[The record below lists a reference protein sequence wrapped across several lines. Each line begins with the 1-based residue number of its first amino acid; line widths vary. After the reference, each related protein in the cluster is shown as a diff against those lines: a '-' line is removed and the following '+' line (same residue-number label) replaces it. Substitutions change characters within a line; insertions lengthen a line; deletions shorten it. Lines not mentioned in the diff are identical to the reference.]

1 MIFGLIKDG
10 GVWRSKCAF
19 ELCTLYKDP
28 KLMAEVQKL
37 VEKGKWEHQNKD
49 GRMKLMGMQLG

>member
-10 GVWRSKCAF
+10 GVWRNICAF

-28 KLMAEVQKL
+28 QLMAEEEFSKRL
-37 VEKGKWEHQNKD
+37 LYAKIGGKRKV
-49 GRMKLMGMQLG
+49 GTPK

>member
-10 GVWRSKCAF
+10 GIWRSKCAV

-28 KLMAEVQKL
+28 KLMAEEEFKEEFSKRL
-37 VEKGKWEHQNKD
+37 LYAKIGGKRKV
-49 GRMKLMGMQLG
+49 GTPK